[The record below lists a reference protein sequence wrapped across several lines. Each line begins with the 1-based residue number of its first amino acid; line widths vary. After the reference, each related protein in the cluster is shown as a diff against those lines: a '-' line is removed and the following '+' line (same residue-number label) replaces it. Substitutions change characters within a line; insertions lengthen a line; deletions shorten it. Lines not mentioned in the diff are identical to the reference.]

1 MSGAQGTSPSTNSIG
16 TNPIGTNPI
25 REVLFLGTGI
35 MGAHMARHIAAAG
48 FNVSAW
54 NRSYE
59 KAAVLET
66 AGIVPLR
73 DLASLPPGHRVAIFM
88 VSTGQVVDELLFQN
102 TAGRPVADLLS
113 EGSIV
118 IVMSSTPVDITRSQ
132 AERLAQRRIRF
143 LDAPVSGGEK
153 GAREATLSIMVG
165 GDQATVD
172 EAGPLLRTMG
182 RVTRIGPVGTGQLSK
197 LANQTIVGITIG
209 AVAEALLL
217 AEAGGADPAAVREAL
232 LGGFADSTI
241 LRQHGERMIQ
251 RNFKPG
257 GHATTQLKDLTTAL
271 AAIEST
277 GGSYPLLA
285 LCRELY
291 AELCESDRKSLDHS
305 ALYLDA
311 RDRARLT

>member
-1 MSGAQGTSPSTNSIG
+1 MRTADPNSQS
-16 TNPIGTNPI
+16 NPIT
-25 REVLFLGTGI
+25 EVLFLGTGI
-35 MGAHMARHIAAAG
+35 MGGHMARHIAAAG
-48 FNVSAW
+48 FRVLAW
-54 NRSYE
+54 NRSHS
-59 KAAVLET
+59 KAAALAAT
-66 AGIVPLR
+66 GIVPIQ
-73 DLASLPPGHRVAIFM
+73 DLASLTSGHRVAVFM
-88 VSTGQVVDELLFQN
+88 VSTGQVVDELLFSG
-102 TAGRPVADLLS
+102 TAGRPVADLLT

-118 IVMSSTPVDITRSQ
+118 IVMSSTPVDITRTQ
-132 AERLAQRRIRF
+132 AERLKKRRIRF

-165 GDQATVD
+165 GESATVD
-172 EAGPLLRTMG
+172 EARPLLETMG
-182 RVTRIGPVGTGQLSK
+182 RVTRIGPVGTGQLAK

-209 AVAEALLL
+209 AVAEALVL
-217 AEAGGADPAAVREAL
+217 AEAGGADPTAVREAL

-277 GGSYPLLA
+277 GGSYPLLS
-285 LCRELY
+285 LCAELY
-291 AELCESDRKSLDHS
+291 ASLCESDRRSLDHS

-311 RDRARLT
+311 RERANLDVPGK